1 MADQFNPFA
10 TGALYDQHA
19 GRWQLE
25 QDVAEPVL
33 DVLAAGRHLP
43 RFSDKE
49 HANDYA
55 YRKSMSAFLDMCPDA
70 VGIRIDNI
78 FRVPPQREVKAGK
91 YQATIR
97 QLIHDAD
104 GGGTS
109 LDAFM
114 RRALW
119 KRLVTGCDIAAQV
132 TAAPDGTEIT
142 TEADVRAAGLRPYF
156 MQFSP
161 LSRYDWATDGEGNFL
176 WVRYC
181 LGAEPR
187 GDETGGREDA
197 VTEFLAL
204 TRTEWRRHRA
214 WTDADSA
221 GRETVHVETTTGS
234 HSFGKVPV
242 VKFYCSE
249 SNKPGQAGVPLSLLT
264 RPAVVAKLALN
275 IKSQADADLI
285 AAVPRWMFSGD
296 GELPDT
302 FGPGTLWHTRS
313 PDGKLQVVQGDVG
326 HIVEKRAWFTLY
338 LLEILRLL
346 KFRGGMADLE
356 GSHGS
361 GVKLALEMTDLQN
374 ELRSTAGEMEAA
386 ELEMMRTAVCLYTGE
401 RIAPHEADE
410 ALGYEVHYTRD
421 FVLEPV
427 ADMLS
432 SIQVL
437 LRGCGEVAGQVPELV
452 KEMVRQLGTQ
462 LVRPGS
468 PTGRRIA
475 EEIDAA
481 DFRAPRA
488 ARADTASRPAGK
500 QRRS

>member
-1 MADQFNPFA
+1 MAEGFNPFA
-10 TGALYDQHA
+10 TGSLYDQHA
-19 GRWQLE
+19 ARWRLE
-25 QDVAEPVL
+25 QDVAEPTL
-33 DVLAAGRHLP
+33 DTLADGRHLP
-43 RFSDKE
+43 RFSAQE
-49 HANDYA
+49 HASDYA

-78 FRVPPQREVKAGK
+78 FRVPPQRQVRAGK
-91 YQATIR
+91 YRAAIE

-119 KRLVTGCDIAAQV
+119 KRLVTGCDIVAQV
-132 TAAPDGTEIT
+132 TAAPDGAMID

-181 LGAEPR
+181 LGEQPQP
-187 GDETGGREDA
+187 DEAGATKSP
-197 VTEFLAL
+197 VTEFLVL
-204 TRTEWRRHRA
+204 TRREWRRHRA
-214 WTDADSA
+214 IWSESSDLES
-221 GRETVHVETTTGS
+221 VKVETTSGP
-234 HSFGKVPV
+234 HGFGKVPV

-275 IKSQADADLI
+275 VKSQADADLI

-313 PDGKLQVVQGDVG
+313 PDGRLMVVQGDVG
-326 HIVEKRAWFTLY
+326 HIVEKRQWFSLY

-356 GSHGS
+356 GSQGS

-374 ELRSTAGEMEAA
+374 ELRSTAAEMEAA
-386 ELEMMRTAVCLYTGE
+386 ELEMMRTAVCLYTGDS
-401 RIAPHEADE
+401 IAPHEADE

-427 ADMLS
+427 ADMLR

-452 KEMVRQLGTQ
+452 REMTRQLATQ

-481 DFRAPRA
+481 DFRAARA
-488 ARADTASRPAGK
+488 AAPGRPAGK
-500 QRRS
+500 QRRN